1 MFINGN
7 WIGIHNH
14 PEDLV
19 TGLKKLRRAGQ
30 IPKEIS
36 IARDIFNKEVRI
48 YTDAGRV
55 QRPLLIVEDD
65 RVKMRKEDET
75 GSTEETL
82 TLTFTFFLVL
92 EQLTSY
98 LFLFPS
104 CSSCSAIVF

>member
-1 MFINGN
+1 MTLDSTTKMRFSSFGEI
-7 WIGIHNH
+7 
-14 PEDLV
+14 
-19 TGLKKLRRAGQ
+19 RR
-30 IPKEIS
+30 E
-36 IARDIFNKEVRI
+36 
-48 YTDAGRV
+48 RV
-55 QRPLLIVEDD
+55 QDERQTE

-75 GSTEETL
+75 GSTEE